1 MREINVA
8 KVQEAVEAM
17 CMEANLALTEDVQDA
32 MKNALESE
40 TNSLAKEVLEDLI
53 KNERVASELEVPIC
67 QDTGMA
73 VVFVDLGQEVALKGG
88 SLEEAIH
95 EGVRRGYEKG
105 YLRKSVVK
113 SPITRVNTKDNTPAV
128 IHYRVVEGNQIRLRF
143 APKGFGSENMGRLG
157 MLKPSDGRQGVLEF
171 IVDTV
176 KMAGPNACP
185 PLVIGVGV
193 GGTMEKACLIA
204 KEQLLRNIGEPAV
217 EEEARGL
224 EEDLMKRIEALDIGP
239 QGFGGKTTALAVHA
253 ALFPTHIAGLP
264 VCVNINC
271 HVARHRERVI

>member
-1 MREINVA
+1 MREVNVA

-17 CMEANLALTEDVQDA
+17 CMEANLALTKDVQLA
-32 MKNALESE
+32 MKKALESE
-40 TNSLAKEVLEDLI
+40 SNSLAKEVLEDLI
-53 KNERVASELEVPIC
+53 KNERVASELQVPIC

-113 SPITRVNTKDNTPAV
+113 SPISRVNTKDNTPAV

-185 PLVIGVGV
+185 PLVVGVGV

-224 EEDLMKRIEALDIGP
+224 EEELMKRIEALDIGP

>member
-8 KVQEAVEAM
+8 QVRDAVEAM
-17 CMEANLALTEDVQDA
+17 CIEANLALTEDVQLA
-32 MKNALESE
+32 MKNALERE
-40 TNSLAKEVLEDLI
+40 TNALAKEVLEDLI

-88 SLEEAIH
+88 SLEESIH

-128 IHYRVVEGNQIRLRF
+128 IHYRVVEGNQILLRF
-143 APKGFGSENMGRLG
+143 ASKGFGSENMGRLG
-157 MLKPSDGRQGVLEF
+157 MLKPSDGRQGVVEF
-171 IVDTV
+171 IVDTI
-176 KMAGPNACP
+176 KKAGPNACP
-185 PLVIGVGV
+185 PLVIGVGI

-204 KEQLLRNIGEPAV
+204 KEQLLRNIGEPAA

-224 EEDLMKRIEALDIGP
+224 EEELMKRIEGLDIGP

>member
-17 CMEANLALTEDVQDA
+17 CIEANLALTEDVQLA
-32 MKNALESE
+32 MKNAVETE

-53 KNERVASELEVPIC
+53 KNERVASELQVPIC

-88 SLEEAIH
+88 SLEESIH

-113 SPITRVNTKDNTPAV
+113 SPITRINTKDNTPAV

-157 MLKPSDGRQGVLEF
+157 MLKPSDGREGVLEF

-176 KMAGPNACP
+176 KKAGPNACP

-224 EEDLMKRIEALDIGP
+224 EEELMKRIEALDIGP
-239 QGFGGKTTALAVHA
+239 QGFGGKITALAVHA